1 MMTLLLI
8 LIGMATVGFWTYILG
23 EFLATRVIGKGEP
36 AGNILFFKTTRQIG
50 LFRTA
55 LYILFPLIGIYMGRI
70 RLVNQIILAIFGLI
84 AAHFV
89 GLWILK
95 KLRERWIEKFDDQL
109 EEASRLIANSL
120 RAGLG
125 FMQALEF
132 TAQEMPYPL
141 RDKFQ
146 ETISNVR
153 LGMPL
158 KDAMVALEKSV
169 PESEEIKNFT
179 TAVVIQLQT
188 GGSLADVMEQVARTI
203 SMRRRLKR
211 RIESLTAEGRL
222 SAIVIVALPF
232 VLAFMMNLMDK
243 EYMRPMFEHWA
254 GLLIWGLIIGLSA
267 LAWWIISKIV
277 DIEV

>member
-1 MMTLLLI
+1 MITLVLI
-8 LIGMATVGFWTYILG
+8 LVGMATVGFWTYLLLQLLL
-23 EFLATRVIGKGEP
+23 ERVIGKGEP

-50 LFRTA
+50 LFRAA
-55 LYILFPLIGIYMGRI
+55 LYILFPAIGIYWGRI
-70 RLVNQIILAIFGLI
+70 SIVNQVILGVFGFV

-95 KLRERWIEKFDDQL
+95 KLRERWIEKFEDQL

-132 TAQEMPYPL
+132 VAREMPSPL

-146 ETISNVR
+146 ETITNIR
-153 LGMPL
+153 LGLPI
-158 KDAMVALEKSV
+158 KDAMVELEKSV
-169 PESEEIKNFT
+169 PESEELKNFT

-188 GGSLADVMEQVARTI
+188 GGSLADVMEQVAQTI
-203 SMRRRLKR
+203 STRRRLRR
-211 RIESLTAEGRL
+211 RIQALTAEGRL
-222 SAIVIVALPF
+222 SAMVIVALPF
-232 VLAFMMNLMDK
+232 FMAFMMNLMDK
-243 EYMRPMFEHWA
+243 EYMRPMFEHWS
-254 GLLIWGLIIGLSA
+254 GLLVWGLIIGMSG

-277 DIEV
+277 NIEV